1 MKLFISGWITTSV
14 TTCVVVLGAVAVQA
28 QTLVADEIRTPYPP
42 DSMVVPG
49 RGPYAPPGAVRS
61 STDEAMP
68 AFEVVRIARAT
79 GYEPLGA
86 PVRRNWVYTIS
97 AIDPDGYDGRLVLDA
112 RTGRIM
118 RFIPA
123 EISDEQVIGAYGPPG
138 LPPPP
143 GPPPVERMNARTSLR
158 PPAPVPHVASRTPQ
172 APKTESKADLKT
184 EPRTVGSSAPPQP
197 STQARPEDARAE
209 VKPAATARAIE
220 AKPSVQLQPT
230 QDMPPVQGLD

>member
-14 TTCVVVLGAVAVQA
+14 TACVVVFGAAAVQA

-42 DSMVVPG
+42 DGMVVPG
-49 RGPYAPPGAVRS
+49 RGPYAPPPGAVRGS
-61 STDEAMP
+61 YDAAMP
-68 AFEVVRIARAT
+68 PFEVVRIVRAT
-79 GYEPLGA
+79 GYEPLSA

-97 AIDPDGYDGRLVLDA
+97 AIDPDGYDGRVVLDA

-123 EISDEQVIGAYGPPG
+123 DISDEQVVGAYGPPG

-143 GPPPVERMNARTSLR
+143 GPPPIERMNARTSLR

-172 APKTESKADLKT
+172 APKAES
-184 EPRTVGSSAPPQP
+184 RTVGSAAPPQQQSA
-197 STQARPEDARAE
+197 STQAHPEDAKAE
-209 VKPAATARAIE
+209 LKPAAPVRPVE

-230 QDMPPVQGLD
+230 QDMPPVQGLN